1 MKKGQLVWGIICLA
15 LAGLLMLAN
24 LKLPEEDVVFMVG
37 NTNLPY
43 IPPVVLGVVGIVL
56 LVTAFKHSAKGPEI
70 VKHETVDQK
79 KADLNKRLET
89 IGWGCFLL
97 MLGGFLFVPHLIV
110 AGGVWSIG
118 VGVIM
123 LGLNIARYFTG
134 IKLSGFTT
142 FLGVLS
148 VLVGIAQLAGVQALG
163 GAALFI
169 ILGAYLVLKP
179 WFDRR
184 KIFGKAEQ
192 S

>member
-1 MKKGQLVWGIICLA
+1 MKKGQLVWGIICLV

-24 LKLPEEDVVFMVG
+24 LKLPEEEVVFMVG

-110 AGGVWSIG
+110 VGGVWSIG

-134 IKLSGFTT
+134 IRLSGFTT
-142 FLGVLS
+142 FLGILS

>member
-15 LAGLLMLAN
+15 LAGLLMLTN

-56 LVTAFKHSAKGPEI
+56 LVTAFKHSAKVPEI

-110 AGGVWSIG
+110 VGGVWSIG

-134 IKLSGFTT
+134 IRLSGFTT
-142 FLGVLS
+142 FLGILS

>member
-123 LGLNIARYFTG
+123 LGLTIARYFTG
-134 IKLSGFTT
+134 IRLSGFTT
-142 FLGVLS
+142 FLGILS

>member
-1 MKKGQLVWGIICLA
+1 
-15 LAGLLMLAN
+15 MLAN
-24 LKLPEEDVVFMVG
+24 LKLPEEEVVFMVG

-134 IKLSGFTT
+134 IRLSGFTT
-142 FLGVLS
+142 FLGILS
-148 VLVGIAQLAGVQALG
+148 VLFGIAQLAGVQALG

>member
-134 IKLSGFTT
+134 IRLSGFTT
-142 FLGVLS
+142 FLGILS

>member
-24 LKLPEEDVVFMVG
+24 LKLPEEDVVFIVG

-56 LVTAFKHSAKGPEI
+56 LVTAFKHSAKDPEI

-134 IKLSGFTT
+134 IRLSGFTT
-142 FLGVLS
+142 FLGILS